1 MDEQWLRDLLDRT
14 TAGEPPIGS
23 LAADSLRAGIK
34 RRRRR
39 RAQGTVAC
47 VAAVAL
53 IGTAAVAATGA
64 ARHPGTGAANHPASG
79 PAEETGPSTTYV
91 LSGEGNLY
99 AIPNSTK
106 LRSKKILL
114 PGGRQ
119 FMAITPNG
127 KTIYV
132 SGDEPNAVIPV
143 STVTHKVGKPIEFGR
158 QVPIQIVITPN
169 GKTVY
174 VIGLTGGTRSI
185 PIATATNTLEKPI
198 KAGQGLG
205 GHLPDGDHAGRQDP
219 LRHLVGQRQRASV
232 LRDPDID
239 GHEHPRETH
248 QDPEHQRLR
257 DPHEPGRQDR
267 LRHRSVRDRY
277 DRDRSDLDSHEHARA
292 NRAHA
297 YGAAGGLAIT
307 PDGQAIY
314 FADKAL
320 KDLDRV
326 IPFSTAADTAGKLI
340 KVDGMVYAIAVTP
353 DGNTAYVAS
362 EPSQKPA
369 VTCTGQTG
377 VVTPISTATNRPGRP
392 VRVACDPYAVVVTP
406 DGKTVWVGSRNWV
419 TPISTATDKPGT
431 PLTFRGVLVAMVV
444 GVTP

>member
-1 MDEQWLRDLLDRT
+1 MDEPWLRDLLDRAT
-14 TAGEPPIGS
+14 TGEPPIGP
-23 LAADSLRAGIK
+23 LAINALRAGIR

-47 VAAVAL
+47 VAAAAL
-53 IGTAAVAATGA
+53 IGTAAVAAARTAGPPAARPARVTGA
-64 ARHPGTGAANHPASG
+64 
-79 PAEETGPSTTYV
+79 TTTWV

-143 STVTHKVGKPIEFGR
+143 SAVTHKVGKPIEFGR
-158 QVPIQIVITPN
+158 QVPTQILMTPNGKTAYVMGLTGGEIYPVATATNTIGKPIRAGLGFGGYYQMAITPDGKTLYDISSGKGNEPPSYVIPISTATNTPGKPIKIQSTAAYDIVMGPN

-174 VIGLTGGTRSI
+174 AIGQTATDTTEVV
-185 PIATATNTLEKPI
+185 PISTATNTP
-198 KAGQGLG
+198 GQ
-205 GHLPDGDHAGRQDP
+205 
-219 LRHLVGQRQRASV
+219 
-232 LRDPDID
+232 
-239 GHEHPRETH
+239 
-248 QDPEHQRLR
+248 
-257 DPHEPGRQDR
+257 PGT
-267 LRHRSVRDRY
+267 
-277 DRDRSDLDSHEHARA
+277 
-292 NRAHA
+292 A

-326 IPFSTAADTAGKLI
+326 IPFSTAANTAGKLI
-340 KVDGMVYAIAVTP
+340 KVDGMVSAIAVTP
-353 DGNTAYVAS
+353 DSSTAYVAS
-362 EPSQKPA
+362 QLSQKPA

-377 VVTPISTATNRPGRP
+377 VVTPISTATNRPRRP
-392 VRVACDPYAVVVTP
+392 VRVACGPYTIVVTP
-406 DGKTVWVGSRNWV
+406 DGKTVWVGSSNWV
-419 TPISTATDKPGT
+419 TPISTATDRAGT
-431 PLTFRGVLVAMVV
+431 PITFRGNLVAMVI
-444 GVTP
+444 GLTP

>member
-23 LAADSLRAGIK
+23 LAVDSLRAGIK

-39 RAQGTVAC
+39 RTQGTVAC

-79 PAEETGPSTTYV
+79 PAEKTGPSTTYV

-143 STVTHKVGKPIEFGR
+143 SAVTHKVGKPIEFGR
-158 QVPIQIVITPN
+158 QVPMEMVITPN

-174 VIGLTGGTRSI
+174 VLPDGGNEII

-198 KAGQGLG
+198 KAGQGPGGPYQMAITPNGKTLYDVSLG
-205 GHLPDGDHAGRQDP
+205 KGMEPPSYVIPISTATNTPGKPIKIQSTNATEILMNPDGKTVYA
-219 LRHLVGQRQRASV
+219 
-232 LRDPDID
+232 I
-239 GHEHPRETH
+239 GHSATGTTEVVPISTATNT
-248 QDPEHQRLR
+248 
-257 DPHEPGRQDR
+257 PGRPGT
-267 LRHRSVRDRY
+267 
-277 DRDRSDLDSHEHARA
+277 
-292 NRAHA
+292 A

-307 PDGQAIY
+307 PNGQAIY

-326 IPFSTAADTAGKLI
+326 IPFSTAANTAGKLI
-340 KVDGMVYAIAVTP
+340 KVDGMAGTIAVAP
-353 DGNTAYVAS
+353 DGNTVYVTS
-362 EPSQKPA
+362 EPRQNPA
-369 VTCTGQTG
+369 VVTCTGQTG
-377 VVTPISTATNRPGRP
+377 VVTPISTATNRPGHP

-406 DGKTVWVGSRNWV
+406 DGKTVWVGSSNWV
-419 TPISTATDKPGT
+419 TPISTATNKPGT
-431 PLTFRGVLVAMVV
+431 PITFRGGLVAMVV

>member
-23 LAADSLRAGIK
+23 LAVDSLRAGIK

-64 ARHPGTGAANHPASG
+64 ARHPGTGAARHPASG
-79 PAEETGPSTTYV
+79 PARVTGPTTTWV

-127 KTIYV
+127 RTIYV
-132 SGDEPNAVIPV
+132 SGDEPNAVVPV
-143 STVTHKVGKPIEFGR
+143 SAVTRKVGKPIEFGR
-158 QVPIQIVITPN
+158 QVPAQILITPN
-169 GKTVY
+169 GKTAY
-174 VIGLTGGTRSI
+174 VMGLTGGEI
-185 PIATATNTLEKPI
+185 YPVATATNTIGKPIRAGQGVGGYYQMAITPDGKTLYDVSWGKGGEPPSYVIPISTATNTPGKPI
-198 KAGQGLG
+198 KIQSTDATEILMN
-205 GHLPDGDHAGRQDP
+205 PDGKTVYAI
-219 LRHLVGQRQRASV
+219 GQTATDTTEVVPIS
-232 LRDPDID
+232 
-239 GHEHPRETH
+239 TATNT
-248 QDPEHQRLR
+248 
-257 DPHEPGRQDR
+257 PGQPGT
-267 LRHRSVRDRY
+267 
-277 DRDRSDLDSHEHARA
+277 
-292 NRAHA
+292 A
-297 YGAAGGLAIT
+297 YGAEGGLAIT

-314 FADKAL
+314 FADRAL
-320 KDLDRV
+320 KDLNRV
-326 IPFSTAADTAGKLI
+326 IPFSTAAKTAGKLI
-340 KVDGMVYAIAVTP
+340 KIDGMASAIAVAP
-353 DGNTAYVAS
+353 DGSTAYVAS
-362 EPSQKPA
+362 QLSQKPTA
-369 VTCTGQTG
+369 ICTGETG

-406 DGKTVWVGSRNWV
+406 DGKTVWVGSSKWV
-419 TPISTATDKPGT
+419 TPISTATNQAGT
-431 PLTFRGVLVAMVV
+431 PITFRGSFVAMVV

>member
-91 LSGEGNLY
+91 PSGEGNLY

-143 STVTHKVGKPIEFGR
+143 STSRRRAEADRVSPPGANRDRDHAE
-158 QVPIQIVITPN
+158 

-174 VIGLTGGTRSI
+174 VMGLTGGEI
-185 PIATATNTLEKPI
+185 YPIATATNTIEKPI
-198 KAGQGLG
+198 RALLTCGRLPG
-205 GHLPDGDHAGRQDP
+205 G
-219 LRHLVGQRQRASV
+219 
-232 LRDPDID
+232 
-239 GHEHPRETH
+239 T
-248 QDPEHQRLR
+248 
-257 DPHEPGRQDR
+257 
-267 LRHRSVRDRY
+267 
-277 DRDRSDLDSHEHARA
+277 
-292 NRAHA
+292 
-297 YGAAGGLAIT
+297 
-307 PDGQAIY
+307 
-314 FADKAL
+314 
-320 KDLDRV
+320 
-326 IPFSTAADTAGKLI
+326 
-340 KVDGMVYAIAVTP
+340 
-353 DGNTAYVAS
+353 
-362 EPSQKPA
+362 
-369 VTCTGQTG
+369 
-377 VVTPISTATNRPGRP
+377 
-392 VRVACDPYAVVVTP
+392 
-406 DGKTVWVGSRNWV
+406 
-419 TPISTATDKPGT
+419 
-431 PLTFRGVLVAMVV
+431 
-444 GVTP
+444 